1 MTGRWRIAAARLDD
15 VYDARRVAAHLGFPF
30 YVVNFE
36 RQFEESVIRPFVE
49 DYLGGRTPIP
59 CTSCNSHVKFDELLL
74 TARQIGAERL
84 ATGHYARV
92 RRNAETGRWEL
103 WRAVDESKDQSYFLF
118 ALTQEQLARTD
129 FPLGE
134 LTKAEVREI
143 ARGANLPVAEKPESQ
158 EICFVPSGN
167 YVQFIES
174 YLSEQGRELA
184 AESGEIVTT
193 DGKLI
198 GRHEGLH
205 RYTIGQ
211 RKGLGFAA
219 GRPMYVVA
227 MDRAANRL
235 IVGED
240 AELRSTTCDVRDVNW
255 IALDAPRNA
264 VRAEVK
270 IRNRHEPA
278 AATITPVRRKFR
290 ARGFRFAAASDYG
303 GAGGG
308 FLFRRESSWRRL
320 DSVGDRKKRIW
331 MAASRR
337 VARVEVSHT
346 SSGRVDCPAPLLRK
360 IKTENPKP
368 NRAGGEPRPLRTGAK
383 AHRQTLR
390 FFGALKRSS
399 PHECGGCHRT
409 AKHESAEKTQGKT
422 GPPPR
427 RTGPYGHRL
436 NFLEGVEARRGVR
449 AQINSSSSWVG
460 ASERRR

>member
-1 MTGRWRIAAARLDD
+1 MPAGTPALPTPALPNAIAVAMSGGVDSSAAAAILQARGCSIVGLTMQLWNHRRLPQLQGAGPVAHRCCSLDD

-129 FPLGE
+129 FPLGG

-143 ARGANLPVAEKPESQ
+143 ARGANLPVAGKPESQ

-174 YLSEQGRELA
+174 YLSEQGRELT

-193 DGKLI
+193 NGKLI

-227 MDRAANRL
+227 MDRGANRL

-240 AELRSTTCDVRDVNW
+240 AELRSATCDVRDVNW

-278 AATITPVRRKFR
+278 AATITPTGENSARVDFDLPQR
-290 ARGFRFAAASDYG
+290 AITAGQAAVFYSG
-303 GAGGG
+303 EKVLGGG
-308 FLFRRESSWRRL
+308 WIR
-320 DSVGDRKKRIW
+320 
-331 MAASRR
+331 
-337 VARVEVSHT
+337 
-346 SSGRVDCPAPLLRK
+346 
-360 IKTENPKP
+360 
-368 NRAGGEPRPLRTGAK
+368 
-383 AHRQTLR
+383 
-390 FFGALKRSS
+390 
-399 PHECGGCHRT
+399 
-409 AKHESAEKTQGKT
+409 
-422 GPPPR
+422 
-427 RTGPYGHRL
+427 
-436 NFLEGVEARRGVR
+436 
-449 AQINSSSSWVG
+449 
-460 ASERRR
+460 